1 MVSTP
6 KSRSVSKTRSDPVLG
21 DSKLI
26 FSIIPLSFLLKITCY
41 YHTIFSK
48 FFKIKEEIF

>member
-1 MVSTP
+1 MVSIP

-26 FSIIPLSFLLKITCY
+26 FSIVPLSLLLKIACY

-48 FFKIKEEIF
+48 IFKTKEAIF